1 MTRGGVIFMLIESTR
16 RVTGWFM
23 SESPGRH
30 QSIAIGASNGES
42 VEVDLPGVIT
52 TVGVDR
58 AEAQQYV
65 GSIVRQVIAKGWGLI
80 AVSANDPVD
89 LWLDIWS
96 AATDSG
102 RQNECHVLSPGGESL
117 AEVALADAARS
128 GAIVHIEVLAD
139 QLESFLARTAEAL
152 LSRSG
157 HGLTHAQRPVVL
169 VLDGVLDEATIPE
182 SFACLIRRCA
192 QLNVTVFDSRAD
204 LSSGDRVMHDAAVCR
219 VYRRVAHDSE
229 AYRTLQ
235 EEAGSSLAAM
245 PLPPALAFGEA
256 IVHLFDSDH
265 SKWDVTR
272 VLLPAPQVVRPPLTP
287 RPVNSL
293 LKQ

>member
-1 MTRGGVIFMLIESTR
+1 MFRLIESTR

-23 SESPGRH
+23 SESPGGH
-30 QSIAIGASNGES
+30 QSLAIGASNGEA
-42 VEVDLPGVIT
+42 VEVEVPGVIT

-102 RQNECHVLSPGGESL
+102 RPGECNVLNPGDESL
-117 AEVALADAARS
+117 AEITLADVVRS
-128 GAIVHIEVLAD
+128 GAIVHIEILAE

-157 HGLTHAQRPVVL
+157 HGLTHAHRPVVL
-169 VLDGVLDEATIPE
+169 VLDGVLDGATVPE
-182 SFACLIRRCA
+182 SFVCLIRRCA
-192 QLNVTVFDSRAD
+192 QLNVTIFDSRAD
-204 LSSGDRVMHDAAVCR
+204 LSAIDRVMHDAAFCR
-219 VYRRVAHDSE
+219 IYRRVAHDSE
-229 AYRTLQ
+229 AYRTLR
-235 EEAGSSLAAM
+235 EEAGSSLTAM

-256 IVHLFDSDH
+256 IVHRFDSDR
-265 SKWDVTR
+265 SKWGVTR
-272 VLLPAPQVVRPPLTP
+272 VLLPAPQVVRPSLGP

-293 LKQ
+293 LKL